1 VGWVDHS
8 EIDAYYEKASIVI
21 IPSVWPEN
29 FPTVCNEA
37 MSVGRPVIG
46 TRIGG
51 IPEIIDDGV
60 NGYLVEPQSPQQIAE
75 KVLQLFLDKELLIT
89 LGRNARQ
96 KAETF
101 SVEKYV
107 ENLETVYTETIRQ
120 YK

>member
-1 VGWVDHS
+1 
-8 EIDAYYEKASIVI
+8 
-21 IPSVWPEN
+21 
-29 FPTVCNEA
+29 

-60 NGYLVEPQSPQQIAE
+60 NGYLVEPQNPQQIAE
-75 KVLQLFLDKELLIT
+75 KVLQLFLDEELLIT

-101 SVEKYV
+101 SVEKHV
-107 ENLETVYTETIRQ
+107 DILEKVYAKIISK
-120 YK
+120 Y